1 MSQPF
6 SRMEKKVVNIG
17 GKQYVLKVGE
27 FDEELEIEDLLKI
40 DYSNLVGE
48 LVTFPIIENRV
59 GLMLADAESKVAEV
73 KLNRDIL
80 EAKLKE
86 KYSLLLSDGGK
97 RPTIDAINAA
107 VLQDKGYQAILRSK
121 IAAEKA
127 RDYANSLLWSCK
139 SKSSKLEK
147 LSLTIQ
153 NQDVPPEILEGRVN
167 GIVIKRG
174 KRVID

>member
-1 MSQPF
+1 M
-6 SRMEKKVVNIG
+6 KKVINIG
-17 GKQYVLKVGE
+17 GKQYVLRVGE
-27 FDEELEIEDLLKI
+27 FDEDELDIEDLLKI

-48 LVTFPIIENRV
+48 LVTFPIIENRI
-59 GLMLADAESKVAEV
+59 GLMLADAESKVAEI

-86 KYSLLLSDGGK
+86 KYALSLADGNGGK
-97 RPTIDAINAA
+97 RPTVDAINAA
-107 VLQDKGYQAILRSK
+107 VLQDKGYQVLLRSK

-127 RDYANSLLWSCK
+127 RDYANSLLWSAK

-153 NQDVPPEILEGRVN
+153 NNEIPDEVLEGRVN
-167 GIVIKRG
+167 GIVIKRAN
-174 KRVID
+174 RTIN

>member
-1 MSQPF
+1 M
-6 SRMEKKVVNIG
+6 VNIA
-17 GKQYVLKVGE
+17 GKQYVLRIGE
-27 FDEELEIEDLLKI
+27 FDEDFDVEEFLKI

-48 LVTFPIIENRV
+48 LVTFPIIENRI
-59 GLMLADAESKVAEV
+59 GIMLADAESKVNET

-86 KYSLLLSDGGK
+86 KYALSLTDANNGK
-97 RPTIDAINAA
+97 RPTVDAINAA
-107 VLQDKGYQAILRSK
+107 VLQDKGYQAIIRSK

-127 RDYANSLLWSCK
+127 RDYANSLLWACK
-139 SKSSKLEK
+139 SKSQKIEK

-153 NQDVPPEILEGRVN
+153 NQEISSEQLEGKVN
-167 GIVIKRG
+167 GIVISKG

>member
-1 MSQPF
+1 
-6 SRMEKKVVNIG
+6 MEKKVINIG
-17 GKQYVLKVGE
+17 SKQYVLVIDE
-27 FDEELEIEDLLKI
+27 FDEELDVEDLLKI
-40 DYSNLVGE
+40 DYSNLIGE
-48 LVTFPIIENRV
+48 LITFPVIENRI

-86 KYSLLLSDGGK
+86 KYNLQLTDQANGK

-127 RDYANSLLWSCK
+127 RDYANSLLWSAKRK
-139 SKSSKLEK
+139 SGKLEK

-153 NQDVPPEILEGRVN
+153 NAEIPPEMIEGRVN
-167 GIVIKRG
+167 GIVIKKA
-174 KRVID
+174 KRIID

>member
-1 MSQPF
+1 M
-6 SRMEKKVVNIG
+6 KKVINIG
-17 GKQYVLKVGE
+17 GKQYVLMVGE
-27 FDEELEIEDLLKI
+27 FDEDVDVEDLLKI

-48 LVTFPIIENRV
+48 LVTFPIIENRI

-86 KYSLLLSDGGK
+86 KYALSLADGNGGK
-97 RPTIDAINAA
+97 RPTVDAINAA
-107 VLQDKGYQAILRSK
+107 VLQDKGYQVLLRSK

-127 RDYANSLLWSCK
+127 RDYANSLLWSAK

-153 NQDVPPEILEGRVN
+153 NNEIPEEVLEGRVN
-167 GIVIKRG
+167 GIVIRRAKRT
-174 KRVID
+174 ID

>member
-1 MSQPF
+1 MSHPY

-17 GKQYVLKVGE
+17 GKQYILKVGE

-48 LVTFPIIENRV
+48 LVTFPIIENRI
-59 GLMLADAESKVAEV
+59 GLMLADAESKVSEV

-97 RPTIDAINAA
+97 RPTIDAINSA

-121 IAAEKA
+121 IAAEKTK
-127 RDYANSLLWSCK
+127 DYLLSMLTACR
-139 SKSSKLEK
+139 SKSGKLEK

-153 NQDVPPEILEGRVN
+153 NQDVPPEVLEGRVN
-167 GIVIKRG
+167 GIVIKRA

>member
-1 MSQPF
+1 M
-6 SRMEKKVVNIG
+6 KKVINIG
-17 GKQYVLKVGE
+17 GKQYVLMVGE
-27 FDEELEIEDLLKI
+27 FDEDELNVEDLLKI

-48 LVTFPIIENRV
+48 LVTFPIIENRI

-86 KYSLLLSDGGK
+86 KYALSLADGNGGK
-97 RPTIDAINAA
+97 RPTVDAINAA
-107 VLQDKGYQAILRSK
+107 VLQDKGYQVLLRSK

-127 RDYANSLLWSCK
+127 RDYANSLLWSAK

-153 NQDVPPEILEGRVN
+153 NNEIPDDVLEGRVN
-167 GIVIKRG
+167 GIVIKRA
-174 KRVID
+174 KRTID